1 MASCCVP
8 VIFNPINIDGDVYVD
23 GGIMDNLP
31 AKPIRD
37 NCDFLIGSSSNY
49 IRSDFDVKN
58 FRSVVERSLLLA
70 ISGNTVVSKQLCD
83 IVIDPPKLGSVSVF
97 DVRRAR
103 ELFEIGYTFMIS
115 NCSRDD
121 FKR

>member
-1 MASCCVP
+1 M
-8 VIFNPINIDGDVYVD
+8 
-23 GGIMDNLP
+23 
-31 AKPIRD
+31 
-37 NCDFLIGSSSNY
+37 
-49 IRSDFDVKN
+49 
-58 FRSVVERSLLLA
+58 VERSLLLA

-97 DVRRAR
+97 DVRSAR

-115 NCSRDD
+115 NYSRDD